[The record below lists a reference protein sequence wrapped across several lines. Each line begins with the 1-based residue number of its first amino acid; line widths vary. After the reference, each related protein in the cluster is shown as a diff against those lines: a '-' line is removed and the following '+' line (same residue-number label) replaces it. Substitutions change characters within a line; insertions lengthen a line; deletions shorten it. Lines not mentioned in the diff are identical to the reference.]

1 MSSSWGTGANGD
13 RLGEMRV
20 GLVMSN
26 PRALAVVAILMMTSG
41 CGTMSLDPPPPPPFK
56 VAFAVEGDPGH
67 PITGAV
73 VARNDK
79 AVATTGADGRAE
91 LTLQGADGETV
102 DATVKCPEGHT
113 SPPRPV
119 SIRLAR
125 TGDGKAP
132 VFKVACPPTQRHVV
146 VAVKAENGPNLPVVY
161 LGKVITHTDASGAA
175 HFAIEAPPGGQF
187 QVTLDTADD
196 KRLSPPS
203 PSKPFT
209 VGGADEIVV
218 FDQKFEVEKK
228 KSHRVKTKVATCLG
242 CKGA

>member
-1 MSSSWGTGANGD
+1 MTQQRA
-13 RLGEMRV
+13 RV
-20 GLVMSN
+20 GL
-26 PRALAVVAILMMTSG
+26 ALGILMVTSG
-41 CGTMSLDPPPPPPFK
+41 CGSMSLDPPPPPPFT

-67 PITGAV
+67 PLRGAV
-73 VARNDK
+73 ITRSEK
-79 AVATTGADGRAE
+79 SLATTGADGRAE
-91 LTLQGADGETV
+91 LTLNGADGETV

-113 SPPRPV
+113 SPTRPISV
-119 SIRLAR
+119 RLAR

-161 LGKVITHTDASGAA
+161 LGKIITHTDASGAA

-187 QVTLDTADD
+187 LVMLDTGENA
-196 KRLSPPS
+196 RLSPAS

-209 VGGADEIVV
+209 IGSTDEIVV
-218 FDQKFEVEKK
+218 FEQKFEVEKK
-228 KSHRVKTKVATCLG
+228 KVRVVKKTLPTCLG